1 MFFFPLYT
9 DAEFR
14 KLPWVTIMVCLLCF
28 LIYCW
33 EETSHARGKEDC
45 EKFLSVYSQDD
56 KATILGITHDIRY
69 TPCGAMRMYTG
80 FYKSPENRE
89 AFIQRVLNN
98 NPLEVA
104 GHTAEESWNKFVFLA
119 GEFEH
124 YGFTNVNFMLSYH
137 KGSYNIL
144 QMISSV
150 FAHADRS
157 HLFFNLVFFWAFG
170 CVVELIIG
178 SRFFILLILSTAII
192 ESIIFN
198 SVYRNTGALMGLGLS
213 GVCMCMMGALFTIH
227 PKAKIKT
234 FVWVLALVRVIP
246 VSAYWF
252 ALWYVGWD
260 LYDTYHPSTYDS
272 TNHSAHLTGA
282 FIGATFGLFYRWKLT
297 HDEARK
303 KPVSFYD

>member
-1 MFFFPLYT
+1 
-9 DAEFR
+9 
-14 KLPWVTIMVCLLCF
+14 
-28 LIYCW
+28 
-33 EETSHARGKEDC
+33 
-45 EKFLSVYSQDD
+45 
-56 KATILGITHDIRY
+56 
-69 TPCGAMRMYTG
+69 
-80 FYKSPENRE
+80 
-89 AFIQRVLNN
+89 
-98 NPLEVA
+98 
-104 GHTAEESWNKFVFLA
+104 
-119 GEFEH
+119 
-124 YGFTNVNFMLSYH
+124 
-137 KGSYNIL
+137 
-144 QMISSV
+144 
-150 FAHADRS
+150 
-157 HLFFNLVFFWAFG
+157 
-170 CVVELIIG
+170 
-178 SRFFILLILSTAII
+178 
-192 ESIIFN
+192 
-198 SVYRNTGALMGLGLS
+198 MGLGLS